1 MYLPRNRT
9 SWDEYMLKD
18 ISKYKFYDRSQLVRL
33 RGKYTVQ
40 TAHCALQNQVNGED
54 EYGVDWVQGWSDA
67 RVYRGLDHFPAA
79 HLTQAPVHQNSI
91 YSFCIEANSK
101 HKWTQFGFAK
111 KL

>member
-40 TAHCALQNQVNGED
+40 TAHCAMVTSLQDCSTIFSEGHKGNG
-54 EYGVDWVQGWSDA
+54 A
-67 RVYRGLDHFPAA
+67 RPTDQQ
-79 HLTQAPVHQNSI
+79 TDN
-91 YSFCIEANSK
+91 
-101 HKWTQFGFAK
+101 
-111 KL
+111 